1 LLNFL
6 AARNELQAAVDMLD
20 ELELEHRKLS
30 QLADKARQLRAQN
43 AQMAQ
48 EVSRLP
54 ELKKAASELQ
64 QQVVELQHVKQ
75 QIQRLQVRC
84 SAWGMHVMQNSTS
97 SIQCTAVLQVSY
109 DAFAAAGVPVLEYR
123 AHCLS
128 TPFML

>member
-1 LLNFL
+1 MHFQHICPYAATQHKGHTLLTHCSCGT
-6 AARNELQAAVDMLD
+6 RISPQAGVDMLN

-54 ELKKAASELQ
+54 ELKTAAAELQ

-75 QIQRLQVRC
+75 QIQRLQVRAVPFWQFDLQGC
-84 SAWGMHVMQNSTS
+84 IMLVECTVVMP
-97 SIQCTAVLQVSY
+97 C
-109 DAFAAAGVPVLEYR
+109 
-123 AHCLS
+123 
-128 TPFML
+128 

>member
-1 LLNFL
+1 LLNVL
-6 AARNELQAAVDMLD
+6 AALVELQAAVDMLD

-84 SAWGMHVMQNSTS
+84 FARGMRFTQTSTLL
-97 SIQCTAVLQVSY
+97 IQCTLC
-109 DAFAAAGVPVLEYR
+109 DAAL
-123 AHCLS
+123 
-128 TPFML
+128 